1 MFPITKAGDFQKIA
15 KDSDVKQHLLFTSD
29 HELVNQNARKALFTC
44 VVYAFDGLIGSK
56 AKTTCS
62 ERYVHVIIKNW
73 IIG

>member
-1 MFPITKAGDFQKIA
+1 MFPITKAGDFQEIA
-15 KDSDVKQHLLFTSD
+15 KDSDVKQHLLFTS
-29 HELVNQNARKALFTC
+29 ELVNQNVRKALLTC

-56 AKTTCS
+56 PKTTCS

>member
-1 MFPITKAGDFQKIA
+1 MFAITKAGDFQEIA
-15 KDSDVKQHLLFTSD
+15 KDSDVKQYLLFTS
-29 HELVNQNARKALFTC
+29 ELVNQNARKALFTC